1 MQICIANLTSDLDGV
16 KNIFNDFDRSP
27 DFPARYQ
34 FLGEENDVLPKIYS
48 LPKGA
53 ILLAKDQHTIAG
65 FAALKSLGVKI
76 CELSRLYIKPEYRGK
91 KLGRL
96 LLVELLSFARLAGY
110 KIVKTQAQP
119 SMKAALNLYKS
130 IGFEIISPKVVNSFR
145 ELVYLE
151 KKL

>member
-16 KNIFNDFDRSP
+16 KNIFHDFDRSP
-27 DFPARYQ
+27 DFPTRYQ
-34 FLGEENDVLPKIYS
+34 FLDEENDVLPTIYS

-53 ILLAKDQHTIAG
+53 ILLAKDQQTIAG

-76 CELSRLYIKPEYRGK
+76 CELNRLYIKPEYRGK

-96 LLVELLSFARLAGY
+96 LLLELLSFARIAGY
-110 KIVKTQAQP
+110 KTIKAQAQP
-119 SMKAALNLYKS
+119 SMQVALKLYKS
-130 IGFEIISPKVVNSFR
+130 LGFEIISPTVVNSFK